1 MTNTLKKSLLL
12 IATVLVASTYS
23 YATDIVWDFTDR
35 GAQSLSNNYSYSFLA
50 TDGVTEMRY
59 TAGSSDAIVAKSSS
73 QDGYLKENGNTG
85 GGSAK
90 DVDGTTPI
98 SKNRLI
104 RLFVSGSGTLRIN
117 CNSNN
122 VGQYKVMDGS
132 ASGTVLL
139 SSYTANATSSAI
151 TVSTSMLW
159 IETSK
164 KGYINN
170 IIWSPSDGSSGDEG
184 GDSQGGGE
192 TPTPTPTP
200 SGVGGDE
207 IIKVTLSGNKGADRI
222 VTGSIGGTSAVQNL
236 SSSAPYKLNS
246 DGAYVSL
253 VLASGYFEATD
264 TLILTECDKKHAVYY
279 GPAGSGTELLATDNP
294 TDGVIR
300 TLLTGLPANQ
310 NSIYVYRKAGS
321 NPTFNGKLTTM
332 AVHRGG
338 NPAKDA
344 TLKSLKYGEN
354 PVPDFSP
361 NNTTYDVELSAGTTT
376 VPTVTAEANNAAA
389 TTSATQ
395 ATALPGTATITVT
408 SADGT
413 ETKTYTINFTVAD
426 GTPVVQDVTWTNQVG
441 KAVIVSHPTGP
452 MDNGVITG
460 QVKNGTSLTSITPT
474 FTGKNLNIITPSGPA
489 DFSNGPVLYSF
500 EGQGPIR
507 YYTLTI
513 TEADPMSSDATLK
526 SLKYNNTSVPGF
538 SSDITTYNI
547 ELQAGTST
555 VPTVTAEK
563 NDTKA
568 ADPVISNATGLP
580 GTTTITVTAE
590 DGTTNT
596 YTINFT
602 VAIPQSTLTLHTP
615 GVYEDKTNGYGVPLT
630 VFNGNEYE
638 TYLFSYKSEKLYL
651 GLGGSYVT
659 SSSTPCLPGFNGVDP
674 GDLTSEDGWL
684 SISATKYSG
693 SNTSPKDE
701 FAVSSSSN
709 STHYAEITNSNKF
722 SIRIKG
728 YTQFSFAGRD
738 NSASDAS
745 KQFVVKIN
753 NIEQTFS
760 HNSTDWTIYR
770 FDLNS
775 NQEYVI
781 EVTGKGSDPN
791 RLRAFSL
798 RVPKEPRVKYFKGND
813 STQTVLQT
821 TALQPIVYTTKYN
834 NIPGAET
841 QLEWENGKEAT
852 GISMTKKTGSLS
864 DTLTLSGN
872 ANCATG
878 EYKYA
883 LVAYYNGAETN
894 RVTGKF
900 YVKSDIKCL
909 SSSTSAEVYQNEE
922 MDQIKFKYYALS
934 ADSVI
939 ITWAPST
946 PNGIN
951 GTGNNGTYLI
961 GGTPTQTGEYTY
973 TITVLGADTTITGK
987 INVKPLDYGN
997 NPVLYLYKNDLAYEK
1012 DGVHKFLKKIGWN
1025 PIERKAKE
1033 DGLRPSDQYA
1043 NYRFV
1048 VISEDVDANN
1058 VEALRI
1064 ISENGANLPVLNL
1077 KGFTYAE
1084 GRLGWGEPNNGA
1096 IDSALNTKNKGCKL
1110 KIMHADHPIFAKLGS
1125 SAKDGSEI
1133 AVLSNYALQGIMPI
1147 AVDMHNLTS
1156 QTLCMGTA
1164 PTRANTLNG
1173 YYDEGKWEAAIHEI
1187 LPSARG
1193 GNKYICLP
1201 IARDVTLT
1209 TAGERLFEGIVDY
1222 LVSSDP
1228 TTITAPDLLITKFAV
1243 TDSKNKEYTAT
1254 IDHTEHTI
1262 TLRLTPEEYQA
1273 LDSLKAAKP
1282 SITHPSYTAVTP
1294 ASGEEIRLTYA
1305 HLRPQKYVITDYI
1318 NKNVYDFIL
1327 ELYAPQQGIEEAY
1340 EAGQWVN
1347 IYDIYGRKVS
1357 TTNEDIY
1364 TMELP
1369 HGMYI
1374 IVTESGKTMKIMK

>member
-12 IATVLVASTYS
+12 FATCLLTNVAWGVSIYKTNLVAQPTGATANGEKGEFVNAPDWASGYSACYHTTGSAGAVTITFASPISLSAYSNCKFILVWGAASNRPVNLSINGGNATQIDAVASSAERSKVRTATYS
-23 YATDIVWDFTDR
+23 IPSSVTSIT
-35 GAQSLSNNYSYSFLA
+35 SL
-50 TDGVTEMRY
+50 R
-59 TAGSSDAIVAKSSS
+59 I
-73 QDGYLKENGNTG
+73 
-85 GGSAK
+85 
-90 DVDGTTPI
+90 
-98 SKNRLI
+98 
-104 RLFVSGSGTLRIN
+104 SGSG
-117 CNSNN
+117 
-122 VGQYKVMDGS
+122 
-132 ASGTVLL
+132 
-139 SSYTANATSSAI
+139 
-151 TVSTSMLW
+151 
-159 IETSK
+159 
-164 KGYINN
+164 
-170 IIWSPSDGSSGDEG
+170 
-184 GDSQGGGE
+184 
-192 TPTPTPTP
+192 
-200 SGVGGDE
+200 
-207 IIKVTLSGNKGADRI
+207 
-222 VTGSIGGTSAVQNL
+222 
-236 SSSAPYKLNS
+236 
-246 DGAYVSL
+246 
-253 VLASGYFEATD
+253 
-264 TLILTECDKKHAVYY
+264 
-279 GPAGSGTELLATDNP
+279 
-294 TDGVIR
+294 
-300 TLLTGLPANQ
+300 
-310 NSIYVYRKAGS
+310 
-321 NPTFNGKLTTM
+321 
-332 AVHRGG
+332 GG
-338 NPAKDA
+338 NSYYMQFEITGDQAGPSTDA
-344 TLKSLKYGEN
+344 TLKSLKYNGTSVTN
-354 PVPDFSP
+354 FDP
-361 NNTTYDVELSAGTTT
+361 NTTTYDVELPAGTTT
-376 VPTVTAEANNAAA
+376 VPTVTAEKNDTKAYDPVINPAA
-389 TTSATQ
+389 S
-395 ATALPGTATITVT
+395 LPGFTTVT
-408 SADGT
+408 VTAEDGT
-413 ETKTYTINFTVAD
+413 TTKTYTINFTVAD
-426 GTPVVQDVTWTNQVG
+426 GTPVVQDVTWPNQVG
-441 KAVIVSHPTGP
+441 KAVIVSHPTSATDDGQ
-452 MDNGVITG
+452 ITG
-460 QVKNGTSLTSITPT
+460 QVKNGTSLTAITPT
-474 FTGKNLNIITPSGPA
+474 FTGKNIVSWDPSTPQN
-489 DFSNGPVLYSF
+489 FSNIPIRYMIS
-500 EGQGPIR
+500 GQGPVR
-507 YYTLTI
+507 YYYLTI
-513 TEADPMSSDATLK
+513 TEADPMSSDATL
-526 SLKYNNTSVPGF
+526 SALTYGGQSVPNFSPNTLSYTIELTAGIKTPPTIAATPNDSHATMSITQAPSVPGVGKV
-538 SSDITTYNI
+538 
-547 ELQAGTST
+547 E
-555 VPTVTAEK
+555 
-563 NDTKA
+563 
-568 ADPVISNATGLP
+568 
-580 GTTTITVTAE
+580 VTAE
-590 DGTTNT
+590 DGTTKLV
-596 YTINFT
+596 YTINYT
-602 VAIPQSTLTLHTP
+602 VTVPPTTLSLHVPEIYEAKEIAGGYGGTLSVFSSREYEVYYGSYMDGDALSVTVTP
-615 GVYEDKTNGYGVPLT
+615 GQKQAGITTSISKTSFKAADGWFEGTAVGGKSNYTFTDLDEFKAGAGALHKLGNGDEYVFHIQGYDQFTLMGKDNNADPSKGRHLEVYVDNVLQTMSLSTSHTIRRFDISTGEHIIKVKAIHDGD
-630 VFNGNEYE
+630 
-638 TYLFSYKSEKLYL
+638 SKSE
-651 GLGGSYVT
+651 
-659 SSSTPCLPGFNGVDP
+659 
-674 GDLTSEDGWL
+674 
-684 SISATKYSG
+684 ISG
-693 SNTSPKDE
+693 
-701 FAVSSSSN
+701 
-709 STHYAEITNSNKF
+709 
-722 SIRIKG
+722 
-728 YTQFSFAGRD
+728 
-738 NSASDAS
+738 
-745 KQFVVKIN
+745 
-753 NIEQTFS
+753 
-760 HNSTDWTIYR
+760 
-770 FDLNS
+770 
-775 NQEYVI
+775 
-781 EVTGKGSDPN
+781 
-791 RLRAFSL
+791 FSL
-798 RVPKEPRVKYFKGND
+798 RVSQEPRVKHLKGND

-852 GISMTKKTGSLS
+852 GINLTKKTGSLS

-872 ANCATG
+872 ANCPTG

-883 LVAYYNGAETN
+883 LVAYYNGEETN

-1048 VISEDVDANN
+1048 VVSEDVDANN

-1096 IDSALNTKNKGCKL
+1096 IDSAMNTKNKGCKL

-1193 GNKYICLP
+1193 GKKYICLP

-1273 LDSLKAAKP
+1273 LDSLKTAKP
-1282 SITHPSYTAVTP
+1282 TITHPNYTAVTP

-1374 IVTESGKTMKIMK
+1374 IVTEIGKTMKIMK